1 MKLIAEELDAVING
15 RYGGQNRRRSW
26 F

>member
-1 MKLIAEELDAVING
+1 MKLIAEVLDEVING